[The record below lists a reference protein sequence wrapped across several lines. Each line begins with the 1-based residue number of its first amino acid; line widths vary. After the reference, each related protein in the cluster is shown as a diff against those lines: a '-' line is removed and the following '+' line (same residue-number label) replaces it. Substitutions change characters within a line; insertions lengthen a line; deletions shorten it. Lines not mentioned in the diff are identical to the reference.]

1 MQRHTTAISQTSTHP
16 PPHLPCQP
24 HRLYCVF
31 FFCWRE
37 THCFLMLMQCW
48 RLQKWALVDIAV
60 SDVASCLAVLVRLSL
75 HVVFCLFA
83 FFFFVSFSL
92 SVQFFVSLWFSFCS
106 VLVLIYYYFLFLSF
120 LGVTE
125 PRLSELSVCYRTVHL
140 LIAMA
145 DCTN

>member
-1 MQRHTTAISQTSTHP
+1 MQRHTTAISQTNTHP
-16 PPHLPCQP
+16 PPRLPCQP

-31 FFCWRE
+31 FLLESNSLLFNVNAMLATPEMRSSQYSSKWCG
-37 THCFLMLMQCW
+37 FLSRCPGPSVPACRFLP
-48 RLQKWALVDIAV
+48 V
-60 SDVASCLAVLVRLSL
+60 CLFLSL
-75 HVVFCLFA
+75 LAFRFIFCFPSLFIL
-83 FFFFVSFSL
+83 FSCCFNL
-92 SVQFFVSLWFSFCS
+92 F
-106 VLVLIYYYFLFLSF
+106 FLFPSF